1 MAYFTVTGTD
11 NSVAIINGNQVSKV
25 VDFGSYR
32 VIYQGSDINNYQV
45 VNSLAD
51 ILNLLQQ

>member
-1 MAYFTVTGTD
+1 MAYFTVTGTN

-25 VDFGSYR
+25 IDFGSYR
-32 VIYQGSDINNYQV
+32 VIYQGSETNNYQV

-51 ILNLLQQ
+51 ILHLLKQ